1 MERYYPVRGD
11 YTGFSRCCYGVA
23 LFRGAFSVVSETAM
37 RRIAPP
43 LWLLALTVSGVNI
56 GMALLAPAIP
66 LLRDD
71 LSASADEAQLV
82 LSAFL
87 IMLGL
92 GQLVA
97 GSMSDTLGRRPVLL
111 TGSLL
116 FTVAGAAALIS
127 PNIELLIVARAL
139 QGFGASACMAV
150 GRVIIND
157 SFDKTEAGR
166 QLSTITMIMAIVPML
181 GFAGGGLV
189 ADIIGWRGTVGIM
202 VITAG
207 VIFLANM
214 ALLAE
219 TNHNRVA
226 RAPILKVVG
235 VFYLLLRKREF
246 VVHATSGALLTAAFF
261 ALGGFMP
268 YEFQRL
274 GASATMIGLLFSI
287 TAFGYMSGNNLSRYM
302 GPRLGLERTVFIGG
316 MVSLAAVVM
325 LLALYLAGLAAA
337 LVIAGCL
344 YFFGVANGLVVANSI
359 ICAVR
364 AAGPN
369 SGAATGLCGA
379 MQMIGSAG
387 FGSLII
393 ALGGDQN
400 FLLALGVVI
409 FMSGMAALASW
420 MGARLPS

>member
-1 MERYYPVRGD
+1 
-11 YTGFSRCCYGVA
+11 
-23 LFRGAFSVVSETAM
+23 
-37 RRIAPP
+37 
-43 LWLLALTVSGVNI
+43 
-56 GMALLAPAIP
+56 
-66 LLRDD
+66 
-71 LSASADEAQLV
+71 
-82 LSAFL
+82 
-87 IMLGL
+87 
-92 GQLVA
+92 
-97 GSMSDTLGRRPVLL
+97 
-111 TGSLL
+111 
-116 FTVAGAAALIS
+116 
-127 PNIELLIVARAL
+127 
-139 QGFGASACMAV
+139 MAV

-181 GFAGGGLV
+181 GFVGGGLV

>member
-1 MERYYPVRGD
+1 MV
-11 YTGFSRCCYGVA
+11 S
-23 LFRGAFSVVSETAM
+23 LFFVELSPFVSETAM

-43 LWLLALTVSGVNI
+43 IWLLALTVSGANI

-71 LSASADEAQLV
+71 LSATADQAQLV

-92 GQLVA
+92 GQLLA
-97 GSMSDTLGRRPVLL
+97 GSLSDVLGRRPVLL
-111 TGSLL
+111 AGSLL
-116 FTVAGAAALIS
+116 FTVAGVAALIS
-127 PNIELLIVARAL
+127 PNIEMLIVVRAL

-157 SFDKTEAGR
+157 SFERTEAGR
-166 QLSTITMIMAIVPML
+166 QLSTITMIQSIVPLM
-181 GFAGGGLV
+181 GFAGGGLI
-189 ADIIGWRGTVGIM
+189 ADIIGWRGSVAIM
-202 VITAG
+202 VITSG

-226 RAPILKVVG
+226 RAPFLKVIG
-235 VFYLLLRKREF
+235 VFFLLLRNREF
-246 VVHATSGALLTAAFF
+246 LVHAASGALLTSAFF
-261 ALGGFMP
+261 SLGGFMP

-274 GASATMIGLLFSI
+274 GAGATIIGLLFSV
-287 TAFGYMSGNNLSRYM
+287 TALGYMSGNNMSRYM
-302 GPRLGLERTVFIGG
+302 GPRLGLEKTVFIGG
-316 MVSLAAVVM
+316 VVSLAAMVV
-325 LLALYLAGLAAA
+325 LLVLYMAGLTTA

-344 YFFGVANGLVVANSI
+344 YLFGVANGLVVANSI

-400 FLLALGVVI
+400 FLLALGVVVV
-409 FMSGMAALASW
+409 MSGLAALATW
-420 MGARLPS
+420 MGMRAPS